1 MGGRRMEG
9 TSPAG
14 EGQRQHADCKLQT
27 HVETDFAVGF
37 APGLRRK
44 PTANPT
50 PKPPAETDRYGQGG
64 TVGFRNRVSFPL
76 CSYIK
81 QH

>member
-44 PTANPT
+44 PTANPA
-50 PKPPAETDRYGQGG
+50 PKPTAETDRYGQGG
-64 TVGFRNRVSFPL
+64 PVGFRNRFHSH
-76 CSYIK
+76 CAR
-81 QH
+81 